1 MEKQKKRCQS
11 GSGAI
16 IKTGHQMFPA
26 PIVVLSRVAP
36 GSRRGLSFARAPLEG
51 RAGVVRDVESAL
63 PLFGACVHGGVEGV
77 ENSTIVFQLSTGKA
91 SLHEGTGVGGWGG
104 GSGGGERGGRGW
116 KGVEGGAVEEEGG
129 AGDVFTDN
137 SRNRLTTTTTAHTS
151 HQKSDRL
158 SPL

>member
-1 MEKQKKRCQS
+1 
-11 GSGAI
+11 
-16 IKTGHQMFPA
+16 MFPA

-91 SLHEGTGVGGWGG
+91 SLHEGTGVGGWGRVL
-104 GSGGGERGGRGW
+104 EEAR
-116 KGVEGGAVEEEGG
+116 EEGG
-129 AGDVFTDN
+129 AGKGW
-137 SRNRLTTTTTAHTS
+137 RGGG
-151 HQKSDRL
+151 
-158 SPL
+158 

>member
-1 MEKQKKRCQS
+1 
-11 GSGAI
+11 
-16 IKTGHQMFPA
+16 MFPA
-26 PIVVLSRVAP
+26 RIVVLSRVAL

-91 SLHEGTGVGGWGG
+91 SRPQKGTEGAGGRGG
-104 GSGGGERGGRGW
+104 GYGGGERREGLERGGGW
-116 KGVEGGAVEEEGG
+116 GAVEEGGG
-129 AGDVFTDN
+129 AGDVFTDDT
-137 SRNRLTTTTTAHTS
+137 RNRLTTTTAAHTS

>member
-1 MEKQKKRCQS
+1 MEGRGGDTSDRDVETEKRCQS

-26 PIVVLSRVAP
+26 RIVVLSRVAP

-91 SLHEGTGVGGWGG
+91 SLHKGTG
-104 GSGGGERGGRGW
+104 
-116 KGVEGGAVEEEGG
+116 AVSY
-129 AGDVFTDN
+129 TH
-137 SRNRLTTTTTAHTS
+137 LTLPT
-151 HQKSDRL
+151 RR
-158 SPL
+158 